1 MSRTDGL
8 YGTVQRRL
16 IKEMF
21 RLAASDNKKNI
32 LRAFAVAEKIAPDNH
47 KYEVRFVKEKV
58 EQDHPALKIS
68 RHVLRDLS
76 PTCRDGFINGFVV
89 NALLRGS
96 QKRQDFAR
104 RTGHVT
110 PFTVIVSPTMRCNL
124 SCEGCYAS
132 KYSTQSD
139 MPAALFQRVVDE
151 AADMGVYLITVL
163 GGEPFIRADLLEVI
177 AANPETYF
185 QIFTNGTLVTPA
197 HVERLAKLGNA
208 ALMLSIE
215 GDEPT
220 TDARRG
226 PGTYRELMRTMDLLG
241 QAGLLF
247 GYSATVTRRNWQ
259 MLISDE
265 FVDPLVAK
273 GAALSWHFLYMPVGG
288 APDLELMPTPEQRN
302 QIRLGIERLR
312 ATKAMFPVDFWGD
325 APWIGGCI
333 AGRHYVHV
341 NNEGWVEPCIFCHF
355 ATDNI
360 AETSLA
366 EAFNSPYFRE
376 IRSRQP
382 FNHNLYMPCMLID
395 NPQQVREIVE
405 ATGAHPTHDGAES
418 LITTLCGALDQYSA
432 EVARVYEQPWMEHE
446 GTAAQEVSRDPVP
459 SEHEAT

>member
-1 MSRTDGL
+1 
-8 YGTVQRRL
+8 
-16 IKEMF
+16 
-21 RLAASDNKKNI
+21 
-32 LRAFAVAEKIAPDNH
+32 
-47 KYEVRFVKEKV
+47 
-58 EQDHPALKIS
+58 
-68 RHVLRDLS
+68 
-76 PTCRDGFINGFVV
+76 
-89 NALLRGS
+89 
-96 QKRQDFAR
+96 
-104 RTGHVT
+104 
-110 PFTVIVSPTMRCNL
+110 MRCNL

-197 HVERLAKLGNA
+197 HVERLGKLGNA

-247 GYSATVTRRNWQ
+247 GYSATVTRKNWQ
-259 MLISDE
+259 MLTSDE

-366 EAFNSPYFRE
+366 EAFNSPYFR
-376 IRSRQP
+376 RDPLPPALQPQPLHAVHADRQP
-382 FNHNLYMPCMLID
+382 AAGARDRGGQRRPSHPRWGRGPHHDALWRTRSVLGRGCPCLQATVD
-395 NPQQVREIVE
+395 GARGDSGSGRSVE
-405 ATGAHPTHDGAES
+405 TQRPANTRQRNGSEHRRAGGAMRQRGSSKWALATGLRWPVSGLLLVSSSAGAE
-418 LITTLCGALDQYSA
+418 
-432 EVARVYEQPWMEHE
+432 RQPPQ
-446 GTAAQEVSRDPVP
+446 TR
-459 SEHEAT
+459 